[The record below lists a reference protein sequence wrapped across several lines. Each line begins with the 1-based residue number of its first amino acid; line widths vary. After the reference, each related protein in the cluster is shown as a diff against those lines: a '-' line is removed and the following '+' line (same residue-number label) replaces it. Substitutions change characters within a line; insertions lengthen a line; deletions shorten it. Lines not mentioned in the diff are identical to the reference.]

1 MEKQISSQT
10 VFQGKIITVYHDE
23 VECQNG
29 LMAKREIVRHHG
41 GVGILAIID
50 NHIILVKQY
59 RYAYGEETIEIP
71 AGKLEANEASDL
83 AGQRELEEETGYSC
97 QRLVPV
103 TNIYPTPGYCDE
115 VIHLYQAEEL
125 YQKENQELIGCC
137 CLGIYY
143 SITGKKACLEDVV
156 VLPEF
161 QGKGGGFMLV
171 SHATAEAEK
180 LQVEQMLFT
189 SKPSR
194 IKANNLYRKMGFSQ
208 KETNVYLKK
217 W

>member
-1 MEKQISSQT
+1 MYIKE
-10 VFQGKIITVYHDE
+10 ITSP
-23 VECQNG
+23 N
-29 LMAKREIVRHHG
+29 
-41 GVGILAIID
+41 
-50 NHIILVKQY
+50 NH
-59 RYAYGEETIEIP
+59 E
-71 AGKLEANEASDL
+71 
-83 AGQRELEEETGYSC
+83 C
-97 QRLVPV
+97 QRLQQLVN
-103 TNIYPTPGYCDE
+103 TLSENCSFSYEKLLQLI
-115 VIHLYQAEEL
+115 QAEDSHIYGL

-137 CLGIYY
+137 CLGVYY

-161 QGKGGGFMLV
+161 QGKGGGYMLV

-180 LQVEQMLFT
+180 MQVEQMLFT

-194 IKANNLYRKMGFSQ
+194 VKANNLYRKMGFTQ

>member
-10 VFQGKIITVYHDE
+10 VFEGKIITVYHDE

-50 NHIILVKQY
+50 DHIILVKQY

-97 QRLVPV
+97 QRLIPV

-125 YQKENQELIGCC
+125 YQKENPLSGDEDEFINVILIP
-137 CLGIYY
+137 IDEAYQMVMNQQIKD
-143 SITGKKACLEDVV
+143 SKTVIAIMKAYID
-156 VLPEF
+156 
-161 QGKGGGFMLV
+161 K
-171 SHATAEAEK
+171 H
-180 LQVEQMLFT
+180 
-189 SKPSR
+189 
-194 IKANNLYRKMGFSQ
+194 IK
-208 KETNVYLKK
+208 
-217 W
+217 